1 MDASIIVTNKFYF
14 MLIYYILYWIN
25 KCTMYFIRMTNN
37 ILYSFLKLE
46 NKKGSY
52 YLRKGE

>member
-25 KCTMYFIRMTNN
+25 KCTMYFIRIN

-52 YLRKGE
+52 YIRKGE